1 MRIDVFFGANQFT
14 TSDVTGRVVAVID
27 VLRASTTIAVALA
40 NGAKAVVPFDNSED
54 AVLRAKQFERRDVKL
69 AGERKMHAIPGFD
82 LGNSPREFT
91 REVVEGKTVL
101 FTTTN
106 GTGTLTAVQG
116 ARDVVVAGYV
126 NFSAV
131 LAMMRAA
138 ARSGTDVSI
147 ICAGRDR
154 QEERDADQENEPRA
168 IRALLHSPE
177 DPQRMN
183 ARHERNEW
191 RTGPTE
197 QREERS
203 AEQLPEDTEARAH
216 VAAVPQLGEPLGGE
230 HAGQE
235 YRQEEERDADQLA
248 LHSARQVTA
257 PGQGPAW

>member
-1 MRIDVFFGANQFT
+1 MRIDVFFSANQFT

-40 NGAKAVVPFDNSED
+40 NGAKAVVPFDSSED
-54 AVLRAKQFERRDVKL
+54 AVLRAKQFERREVKL

-101 FTTTN
+101 FVTTN

-131 LAMMRAA
+131 LAMLRAA

-154 QEERDADQENEPRA
+154 QFSLEDAACAGRYARYISRRMPEAAMNDAALASTMIDRRYGENLLRLFAESNHG
-168 IRALLHSPE
+168 RALA
-177 DPQRMN
+177 N
-183 ARHERNEW
+183 AGYDDDLVLCASVDAYPVIPVYSDLQITKLGPDRER
-191 RTGPTE
+191 
-197 QREERS
+197 
-203 AEQLPEDTEARAH
+203 
-216 VAAVPQLGEPLGGE
+216 
-230 HAGQE
+230 
-235 YRQEEERDADQLA
+235 
-248 LHSARQVTA
+248 
-257 PGQGPAW
+257 